1 MSKRGNAVHI
11 TTQRRHYT
19 DKDGQ
24 EKVYETHLLRRS
36 WRDGG
41 KVRNETVANLSHL
54 PSETIELIR
63 RSLAGEQ
70 FVPAGDGATVARSLS
85 HGHVA
90 AVHAVARALGF
101 PALLGPPS
109 PERNLAYALII
120 SRVVRPAS
128 TLSTAQWWEDVTLG
142 PDLGVAGSAAGHIA
156 AALGWLAARQ
166 DDIERQLADRHLHA
180 GEIALLDLSRCQV
193 EGTDYE
199 LTAPGPS
206 RDGRPSKPR
215 IEYGLLT
222 DKDSRPVAVQPFSYG
237 TTSPKAFSRTVGAVR
252 RKFGLETLIVAG
264 NWRSITSARIKEL
277 QLQEAGIGWLTGLR
291 YTAIS
296 RLTDGN
302 GMLRLSV
309 SDYHDLVE
317 TSGDLPRR
325 RLVAG
330 RIEERAKAGPWAAAD
345 GIYVIHTSVPAK
357 TLEGSGT
364 IAAYEELA
372 NLERDFGR
380 IEAEDLGQPPGGRRI
395 DDRVRAHML
404 ICMLAC
410 YLTWHLRQ
418 AWAPLTALEEH
429 RPEQPMRSVR
439 DVLDHLAMLTRNDL
453 RTRPATVPV
462 LTEPTPSQRRA
473 FELLS
478 SPIPLTIALTWL
490 TYLRDACSSCGYLR
504 KGRPQR
510 THN

>member
-63 RSLAGEQ
+63 RSLAGER
-70 FVPAGDGATVARSLS
+70 FIPATDGATVVRSLS

-90 AVHAVARALGF
+90 AVHALARGLGF
-101 PALLGPPS
+101 PALLGPPG
-109 PERNLAYALII
+109 PERDLAYALTI
-120 SRVVRPAS
+120 SRVIRPAS

-142 PDLGVAGSAAGHIA
+142 PDLGVAGSTAGDIS

-166 DDIERQLADRHLHA
+166 DDIERQLADRHLHE
-180 GEIALLDLSRCQV
+180 GEIAMLDLSGCQV
-193 EGTDYE
+193 EGTHYE
-199 LTAPGPS
+199 LTASGDS
-206 RDGRPSKPR
+206 RDGKPSKPR

-222 DKDSRPVAVQPFSYG
+222 DKDSKPVAVQPFSYG
-237 TTSPKAFSRTVGAVR
+237 TTGPKTFSRTVGTIR
-252 RKFGLETLIVAG
+252 RKFGLATLIVAG
-264 NWRSITSARIKEL
+264 DWRRITSARIKEL
-277 QLQEAGIGWLTGLR
+277 EQEAGTGWLTGLR
-291 YTAIS
+291 YTAIE

-302 GMLRLSV
+302 GGLRLSH
-309 SDYHDLVE
+309 SDYHDLVAT

-330 RIEERAKAGPWAAAD
+330 RIEEPAQAGLWAATD
-345 GIYVIHTSVPAK
+345 GIYVIHTSVPAE
-357 TLEGSGT
+357 TLDAPGI
-364 IAAYEELA
+364 IAAYEGLA

-380 IEAEDLGQPPGGRRI
+380 IEAEDLGRPAGGRRI
-395 DDRVRAHML
+395 DDRARAHML

-418 AWAPLTALEEH
+418 AWAPLTSIEEH

-439 DVLDHLAMLTRNDL
+439 DIMDHLATLTRNDL
-453 RTRPATVPV
+453 RTRPATVSV
-462 LTEPTPSQRRA
+462 LAEPTPGQRRA
-473 FELLS
+473 FELLG
-478 SPIPLTIALTWL
+478 SPIPLTLT
-490 TYLRDACSSCGYLR
+490 
-504 KGRPQR
+504 
-510 THN
+510 